1 MQHDNNIKEVL
12 LTEDQIRAR
21 IAEVGKQITEDY
33 RGKDLLVIGV
43 LKGAWVYLADL
54 FREIGNSCTPLPA

>member
-33 RGKDLLVIGV
+33 RGKDLLVS
-43 LKGAWVYLADL
+43 LL
-54 FREIGNSCTPLPA
+54 